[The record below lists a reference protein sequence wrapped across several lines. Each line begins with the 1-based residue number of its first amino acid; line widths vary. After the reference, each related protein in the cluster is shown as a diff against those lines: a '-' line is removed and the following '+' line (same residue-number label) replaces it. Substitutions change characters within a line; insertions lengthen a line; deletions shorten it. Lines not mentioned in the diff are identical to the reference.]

1 MPALVV
7 DSRGSDWQT
16 ISRTGAH
23 WCPRTV
29 SLTAGKDREPT
40 EPLMPRLEQALA
52 RAKAFA
58 DSWTEDDLI
67 DEESGL
73 TAADLRLVV
82 AAAEAGRRLA
92 ELPTS

>member
-1 MPALVV
+1 M
-7 DSRGSDWQT
+7 S
-16 ISRTGAH
+16 
-23 WCPRTV
+23 
-29 SLTAGKDREPT
+29 K
-40 EPLMPRLEQALA
+40 LEQALA
-52 RAKAFA
+52 RARSFA
-58 DSWTEDDLI
+58 DSWAEDDLI